1 MQSLFCHESFVTKV
15 EIEWVRDT
23 LLHYN
28 QIVNGANDAA
38 TEEME
43 NFTEENLSKTD
54 DADLMVYMTRDSTG
68 NANLAGDVI
77 GRAHYQAACNQSLR
91 RKAHSIN
98 EWNEHTHYFGG
109 VSIFFCSQLSDFHIY
124 TNVETASTYTLE
136 ISLAN

>member
-109 VSIFFCSQLSDFHIY
+109 VSIFFVLG
-124 TNVETASTYTLE
+124 
-136 ISLAN
+136 